1 MNAPVQWCISE
12 SKRQLPKRNA
22 KPVRIFAMYRA
33 HGLKVKVMFVTNIAN
48 NAFKFGNYL
57 WTKITTWQIDQSHLV
72 LAYSFQDFK
81 RRWYVS
87 RDRSPND
94 YLSLYNIL
102 HAQREWNSLSKA
114 IAETAAKS
122 SLNMMHVNNLEVEI
136 SSIKYSMRQRRVS
149 WSQLDML
156 FISIIQMI

>member
-1 MNAPVQWCISE
+1 
-12 SKRQLPKRNA
+12 
-22 KPVRIFAMYRA
+22 MYRA
-33 HGLKVKVMFVTNIAN
+33 HGLKVKVMFVTNNAN

-102 HAQREWNSLSKA
+102 HATLPKA

-149 WSQLDML
+149 
-156 FISIIQMI
+156 